1 MRALEIFLQ
10 AGLLGHGIFIPS
22 GFDPDTFVRER
33 GAAAFAELADNAE
46 LLVDYFLSEQKSE
59 ARGSIAERARA
70 AARVSAMLKLVGD
83 PFQFDLLARKAADLL
98 GIGEQVLRKEARG
111 PDART
116 ARFSRGSRV
125 TENRPAT
132 TTVSGDAGA
141 KAEIGL
147 VALALLRPELR
158 AEIAALD
165 ATENFED
172 LRLAGVLAD
181 LCKTDEEY
189 GALDQWLS
197 ERLSPEEQS
206 RISEIAVGPLVDPLD
221 KDTQKDPQNDPND
234 LERARKLASD
244 YAAALARRRRTH
256 ELATLRQSAAEIG
269 SREAEPGEAEAAAQ
283 AVIALRRGAH

>member
-1 MRALEIFLQ
+1 
-10 AGLLGHGIFIPS
+10 
-22 GFDPDTFVRER
+22 
-33 GAAAFAELADNAE
+33 
-46 LLVDYFLSEQKSE
+46 
-59 ARGSIAERARA
+59 
-70 AARVSAMLKLVGD
+70 MLKLVGD

-111 PDART
+111 PDAR
-116 ARFSRGSRV
+116 ASRFSRGSRV

-197 ERLSPEEQS
+197 ERLSPEDQS

-244 YAAALARRRRTH
+244 YAAALEQRRQDRT
-256 ELATLRQSAAEIG
+256 
-269 SREAEPGEAEAAAQ
+269 
-283 AVIALRRGAH
+283 IAKLRRETAEMGTVDSGESIEAMKEVVAANLARDRLNRNKLHGT